1 MLFHPFEDIFEKKQT
16 QNSFFF
22 FYNLELALPT
32 AYFKV
37 DKIENLIIPS
47 LSIFLKTILQ
57 KCMS

>member
-1 MLFHPFEDIFEKKQT
+1 MDVFMHLLEDTLEKNPKLL
-16 QNSFFF
+16 S
-22 FYNLELALPT
+22 YSLELALPT